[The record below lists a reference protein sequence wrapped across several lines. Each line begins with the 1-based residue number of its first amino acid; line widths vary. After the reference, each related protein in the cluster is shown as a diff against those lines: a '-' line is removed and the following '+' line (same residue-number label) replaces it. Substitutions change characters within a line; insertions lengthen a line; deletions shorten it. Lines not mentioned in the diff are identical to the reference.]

1 MPPPIAGETLAAF
14 GRSMTFCVPPYC
26 RSSPKGPTIGP
37 ERFDKA
43 NTSILMKA
51 RARLTVFGVQRSLR
65 TKVSKS
71 INCTIVVGSY
81 GERDRMVTCPYPRLV
96 PCSQTQARANQPL
109 KDWGYEQLICIGQ
122 WLPALNAGDFR
133 LPDHRPCMSC
143 SQ

>member
-1 MPPPIAGETLAAF
+1 MASPIARETLAAF
-14 GRSMTFCVPPYC
+14 GRSMTFCVPPYN
-26 RSSPKGPTIGP
+26 RSQRNGPIIGP
-37 ERFDKA
+37 ECFDKA

-51 RARLTVFGVQRSLR
+51 RARLTVLGVQRSLR
-65 TKVSKS
+65 TKASKS

-81 GERDRMVTCPYPRLV
+81 GERDRMATCPYPRLV

-109 KDWGYEQLICIGQ
+109 KDWGCERLICIGQ

-133 LPDHRPCMSC
+133 PPGHRPCMSC